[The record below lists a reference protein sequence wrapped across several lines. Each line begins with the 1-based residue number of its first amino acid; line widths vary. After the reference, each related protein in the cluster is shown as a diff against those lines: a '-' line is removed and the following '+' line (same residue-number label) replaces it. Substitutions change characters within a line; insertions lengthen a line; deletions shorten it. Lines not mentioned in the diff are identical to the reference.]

1 MKLALHSSL
10 SAPQGRVFIVVN
22 RESNNPGFAFAM
34 ILILLA
40 IPVLLSIFGAVFEG
54 QRWQMSDHAS

>member
-1 MKLALHSSL
+1 
-10 SAPQGRVFIVVN
+10 
-22 RESNNPGFAFAM
+22 M